1 MKLIGLTGKKIKKLK
16 KKGGISTGKSTVS
29 KIIKD
34 KYKIK
39 IIDLDEITNEVY
51 NEKHSSKA
59 LKIIKTEFKQCMNE
73 KGEFDRKIFSQYIF
87 TNPTERNK
95 LNKIMKPI
103 IQKELIKKIIMEFIK
118 GEKLVIIDAP
128 LLYEM
133 KMEKYLSKV
142 IVVYCNKEMELKRLI
157 KRDNI
162 EEELATL
169 VKILKLKKNRKSN
182 HKWI

>member
-1 MKLIGLTGKKIKKLK
+1 
-16 KKGGISTGKSTVS
+16 
-29 KIIKD
+29 
-34 KYKIK
+34 
-39 IIDLDEITNEVY
+39 
-51 NEKHSSKA
+51 
-59 LKIIKTEFKQCMNE
+59 MNE

-169 VKILKLKKNRKSN
+169 VKIKIKKNRKSN